1 MRKVALFSIT
11 ATALVLLLFVPATIS
26 AAQYDETLP
35 IGETNEDLTFFDNKN
50 VLIPEGAVVNGDVS
64 SFRGHL
70 TVNGVINGDL
80 TVFGGTVLINGEL
93 LGDSVILGG
102 ELQYGASA
110 VVEGDCVILGKSQRL
125 SDNENICQEHFSFD
139 PEEIVNTMGIDII
152 NELPSPVNPE
162 APPDPPFNGEFVSEP
177 EVSTGGFFASIFGTV
192 FSALFMGFIAYI
204 IASAVP
210 SRLSNV
216 REAITSRTVASGGVG
231 FLTAIASSSL
241 FLLTSPIWLIVFI
254 ALTLLFGLGLVLA
267 ILAGAFIIAVSLL
280 GWTAI
285 GSAVGRRL
293 AVINRRSFKHNDP
306 LAAAIGTGVLSI
318 GLTLLGNMTPFISWM
333 AIVTIF
339 SVGLGGVVLT
349 RLGKQTYPALTLDA
363 GKVSQV
369 LETLPKD

>member
-1 MRKVALFSIT
+1 MRKVALFSIA
-11 ATALVLLLFVPATIS
+11 ATVVALLLLIPATIS
-26 AAQYDETLP
+26 AAEYDETLP
-35 IGETNEDLTFFDNKN
+35 IGETNEDLTFLENKR
-50 VLIPEGAVVNGDVS
+50 VLIPEGSVINGDVS
-64 SFRGHL
+64 SFGGHL

-102 ELQYGASA
+102 ELNYGESA
-110 VVEGDCVILGKSQRL
+110 LVDGDCVILGKSERIGG
-125 SDNENICQEHFSFD
+125 NNNICNEHFSFD
-139 PEEIVNTMGIDII
+139 PEQIVNQMGFFDEI
-152 NELPSPVNPE
+152 EVPSP
-162 APPDPPFNGEFVSEP
+162 PPLPPVSDPGSIDGDFNIDRSG
-177 EVSTGGFFASIFGTV
+177 GGFFTSLFGTV
-192 FSALFMGFIAYI
+192 FSALFMGFIAYVV
-204 IASAVP
+204 ASAVP

-241 FLLTSPIWLIVFI
+241 FLLTSPIWLIIFI

-267 ILAGAFIIAVSLL
+267 ILAGAFIIAISML

-293 AVINRRSFKHNDP
+293 AVINSRTFKHNDP

-333 AIVTIF
+333 AFIAIF

-349 RLGKQTYPALTLDA
+349 RIGKQTYPTLTLDQ

-369 LETLPKD
+369 LDTLPRE